1 MDIKEQKAI
10 IEAMLFATGRAVK
23 IDEIIQVLD
32 LDRKEAE
39 LILQQMRLEYEE
51 KNRGIQIIKVQNT
64 YQMCTKKE
72 YYNYIYKLVDKR
84 KKPTLSNAMI
94 EILSII
100 AYNPRIT
107 RAEIDSIRGVASDGV
122 IYKLLD
128 YGLIIEAGKSDAPG
142 KPMTYKVTNEF
153 LKLFGYSS
161 LDELPEL
168 PNIKDEQLEI
178 EEKMQGENYEEQ
190 V

>member
-10 IEAMLFATGRAVK
+10 IEAMLFASGRAVK

-84 KKPTLSNAMI
+84 KKPTLSNAMV

-178 EEKMQGENYEEQ
+178 KDKIQGESYEEQ